1 MNMMSKKDSFITPQK
16 DIRAVSQSFVVRSP
30 VPVMNL
36 KGSLID
42 TNPITEIQPI
52 AEPEIVKE
60 ASLRRNPEEEYFM
73 LAVLAHKMIH
83 TEDHE
88 AEYIYEINAQKL
100 LQQVKALK
108 IPFHRWYQWLGTR
121 FDQLQLVHRK
131 EEELRQLEKLK
142 WEEQQNKNRE
152 KVETPKPSG
161 MGIFDKIYKF
171 MNRES
176 KEEREE
182 RERLELEADRKLL
195 TGGASVN
202 RGYRS
207 ERGVPGEIQKQNVK
221 KGLGDI
227 QNNNQDTT

>member
-1 MNMMSKKDSFITPQK
+1 MNMNMMSKKDSFITPQK

-142 WEEQQNKNRE
+142 WEEQ
-152 KVETPKPSG
+152 
-161 MGIFDKIYKF
+161 
-171 MNRES
+171 
-176 KEEREE
+176 
-182 RERLELEADRKLL
+182 
-195 TGGASVN
+195 
-202 RGYRS
+202 
-207 ERGVPGEIQKQNVK
+207 
-221 KGLGDI
+221 
-227 QNNNQDTT
+227 